1 MVDKDTV
8 SGLIYPVAMVER
20 IGPKKPRQ
28 RAYLREWRKSRGWS
42 QEDLASRMETT
53 GATISRYETGDRD
66 YPGGFLARAAEE
78 FEVDEGRLYELPPPP
93 GAPPA
98 PILPNGGLDSML
110 KDAPEPIKKLAR
122 EIVEAL
128 LKTGT

>member
-1 MVDKDTV
+1 
-8 SGLIYPVAMVER
+8 MVER

-42 QEDLASRMETT
+42 QDELASRMDTT

-78 FEVDEGRLYELPPPP
+78 FGVEEGRLYELPPRQD
-93 GAPPA
+93 AAPA
-98 PILPNGGLDSML
+98 PDGGLDSML
-110 KDAPEPIKKLAR
+110 KDAPDTVKRQAR
-122 EIVEAL
+122 AIVEAL